1 VNPSSFERLPDVV
14 LDDGRERNPDGVLGV
29 LTGRLVTGRRF
40 ESSTIERRT
49 EGVAV
54 GAGVEDG
61 RAFRELRM
69 AKSFPKRASL
79 LDVEAAEL
87 RGAAAGA
94 EGVGVGV
101 GLGVGVGAVARL
113 YGWADCAGGLGRNE
127 EYEANPEDARRVWEP
142 DFEDR
147 LILRKIIRAKATVIT
162 SSATVAMPMKMTLEP
177 SAAADVEATAGVAGA
192 TPGSCCMAGW
202 PVSAAV

>member
-1 VNPSSFERLPDVV
+1 
-14 LDDGRERNPDGVLGV
+14 
-29 LTGRLVTGRRF
+29 
-40 ESSTIERRT
+40 
-49 EGVAV
+49 
-54 GAGVEDG
+54 
-61 RAFRELRM
+61 M

-79 LDVEAAEL
+79 LDVEAEEL

-101 GLGVGVGAVARL
+101 GLGVGVGTVARL
-113 YGWADCAGGLGRNE
+113 YGCAASGWPDCAGGPGRNE
-127 EYEANPEDARRVWEP
+127 ECEANPEDARRVREP

-147 LILRKIIRAKATVIT
+147 LIMRKIIRAKATVIT
-162 SSATVAMPMKMTLEP
+162 SSATVTMPLKTTLEP

-202 PVSAAV
+202 PVSAAVCVAGRFVGETSAGAAAGADTVAANDAISSTPWSSPP